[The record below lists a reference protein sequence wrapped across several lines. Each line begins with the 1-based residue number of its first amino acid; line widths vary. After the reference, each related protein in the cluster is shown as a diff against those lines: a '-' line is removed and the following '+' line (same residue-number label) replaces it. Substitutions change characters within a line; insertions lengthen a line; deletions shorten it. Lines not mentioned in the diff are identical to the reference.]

1 MRTRL
6 PKLLILLAVVGLIA
20 APALFSASGEVRRAD
35 AALASGRPL
44 EAAASLER
52 ASVLLFWRADLT
64 ERAGRAAFAGRDF
77 ASAARLLAS
86 AKSLSVDGWRDLGA
100 AYYTLGRFDD
110 SVDAL
115 EHGLEIYGPQ
125 TALLRQLALA
135 RNAQGDFEGEL
146 AALQEFIALD
156 GSDAAVRHRAGL
168 LLAVYDPNEALAEL
182 TASAKL
188 DAQYDPEFQT
198 MRSALNLAFIET
210 DEARRLTVIGRGLG
224 LVQEWTLAREAF
236 QRAVRVDGENA
247 EAWAWLGEADQHLGQ
262 DGSEALARAA
272 SLDPFSASVRAL
284 YGLYWKR
291 RDDPQRAL
299 VQFQWAAA
307 IEPNNPAYLASLG
320 DAYAFAGELPSA
332 LAAYKQAADL
342 APTEAAYWRMLAAFC
357 AQYHFAETETGIPA
371 AQRALKLAPDEAAS
385 YDLLG
390 WMYLAAGQHDEA
402 EKNLLEALRLDPDDA
417 AAHLHLGMT
426 YLELNRLDEARQ
438 QLSLAYSLDADGADG
453 EAAQKLLAL
462 YFP

>member
-156 GSDAAVRHRAGL
+156 GS
-168 LLAVYDPNEALAEL
+168 
-182 TASAKL
+182 
-188 DAQYDPEFQT
+188 
-198 MRSALNLAFIET
+198 
-210 DEARRLTVIGRGLG
+210 
-224 LVQEWTLAREAF
+224 
-236 QRAVRVDGENA
+236 
-247 EAWAWLGEADQHLGQ
+247 
-262 DGSEALARAA
+262 
-272 SLDPFSASVRAL
+272 
-284 YGLYWKR
+284 
-291 RDDPQRAL
+291 
-299 VQFQWAAA
+299 
-307 IEPNNPAYLASLG
+307 
-320 DAYAFAGELPSA
+320 
-332 LAAYKQAADL
+332 
-342 APTEAAYWRMLAAFC
+342 
-357 AQYHFAETETGIPA
+357 
-371 AQRALKLAPDEAAS
+371 
-385 YDLLG
+385 
-390 WMYLAAGQHDEA
+390 
-402 EKNLLEALRLDPDDA
+402 
-417 AAHLHLGMT
+417 
-426 YLELNRLDEARQ
+426 
-438 QLSLAYSLDADGADG
+438 
-453 EAAQKLLAL
+453 
-462 YFP
+462 